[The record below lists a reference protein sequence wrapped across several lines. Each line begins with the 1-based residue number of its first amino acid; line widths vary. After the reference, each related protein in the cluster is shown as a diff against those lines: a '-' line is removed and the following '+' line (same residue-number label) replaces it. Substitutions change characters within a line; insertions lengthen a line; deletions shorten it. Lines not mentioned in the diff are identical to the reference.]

1 MANSTAASL
10 KEALRK
16 RAAMLDWADQEH
28 ARADALKSADQ
39 RFAETVALCEFSAT
53 QRPEGIT
60 IATKEETTPTRW
72 KAIAEAWL
80 RKSRSG
86 A

>member
-1 MANSTAASL
+1 MPDSTTASL

-16 RAAMLDWADQEH
+16 RAAMLDWADREH

-39 RFAETVALCEFSAT
+39 RFAETVALCEFSAA
-53 QRPEGIT
+53 QRPKGT
-60 IATKEETTPTRW
+60 SGATKEETTPTRW

-80 RKSRSG
+80 RKLRSD